1 MTELHV
7 KYAPILRFN
16 KDEQFFPMRVDDMLQ
31 YSSLHVKGKDKPVVP
46 GGQLTPGELTRHG
59 RSAEVFVRSVDA
71 GPLSGTDVVAEWGEA
86 ALEMV
91 YRWATAKPAGL
102 AESLARKA
110 YSWFS
115 PKTKN
120 AAQMFWWNKLV
131 SPVLEGAIKSAS
143 RDELPRLI
151 LPQET
156 RRNAIEK
163 YGSSYGRSPA
173 YTYYYRQVKDGDYLC
188 LQYWF
193 FYSYNDWGQGF
204 AGMNDHEGD
213 WEGMILFFR
222 LDGSGRPQEPPAY
235 VTYADHESRQTK
247 PWGHPDTTHVG
258 THPVGFVGAGSHA
271 TYPEAGVQPLMKLYN
286 LFDYATGDGVA
297 IDHDDWVHRLDLDSV
312 RWLGDYKGSWGTR
325 FWLRT
330 TEART
335 VLKAML
341 ATTPLR
347 PLLDLAGPSEIEL
360 PGVSAPRGPVGK
372 HRPQYATPLA
382 WAGVE
387 EK

>member
-16 KDEQFFPMRVDDMLQ
+16 KDERFFPMRVDDMLG
-31 YSSLHVKGKDKPVVP
+31 YSSLYVKGKDKPVVP

-71 GPLSGTDVVAEWGEA
+71 GPFSGREVVAEWGEA
-86 ALEMV
+86 TLEMV
-91 YRWATAKPAGL
+91 YRWAAAKPASL

-115 PKTKN
+115 PKTKD

-131 SPVLEGAIKSAS
+131 SPVLEGAIKSAA
-143 RDELPRLI
+143 RDELPRLV
-151 LPQET
+151 LPQKT

-163 YGSSYGRSPA
+163 YGASFKGSPA
-173 YTYYYRQVKDGDYLC
+173 YTYYYRQVRDGDYVC

-213 WEGMILFFR
+213 WEGMMLFFG
-222 LDGSGRPQEPPAY
+222 LDSSGRPQEPPAY

-247 PWGHPDTTHVG
+247 PWGHPDTTHIG
-258 THPVGFVGAGSHA
+258 THPLGFVGAGSHA

-286 LFDYATGDGVA
+286 LFDYATGDGVT
-297 IDHDDWVHRLDLDSV
+297 IDHDAWVHRLDLDSV
-312 RWLGDYKGSWGTR
+312 RWLGDYQGSWGTR

-330 TEART
+330 AEART
-335 VLKAML
+335 VLGAML

-347 PLLDLAGPSEIEL
+347 PLLELAGPSEIEL

-372 HRPQYATPLA
+372 HRPQYATPVE
-382 WAGVE
+382 WAGVPG
-387 EK
+387 K